1 MNEMREQN
9 QRQNG
14 SGWESSGQIWEKT
27 VGQNE
32 KNRDGQ
38 DSQAEQRYYYTV
50 EKEQE
55 GMRLDQFLAA
65 ELTEHSRSYIQK
77 LIREG
82 RVTVNDKAMK
92 PGGRIQADDKILMAV
107 PPLQELSVLPEEM
120 DLDILYE
127 DEDVIL
133 INKPKDMVVHPCPG
147 RYSGT
152 LVNGLLAHCQD
163 NLSGINGVLRPGIV
177 HRIDKDTTG
186 VLVVCK
192 TDLAHRSL
200 AEQLKEH
207 SITRKYEAIVY
218 NNIPEEEGTVDAPIG
233 RNPSDRKKMA
243 VEYKNGKRAVTH
255 YRVID
260 HLNHQFNHI
269 ECQLETGRTHQIRV
283 HMASIGHPLL
293 GDEIYGPRNGRK
305 GLEGQCL
312 HARVLGFVHPRTGEY
327 MEFEAPL
334 PEYFKELLRKLSI

>member
-92 PGGRIQADDKILMAV
+92 PGGRIQADDKILMTV

-218 NNIPEEEGTVDAPIG
+218 NNIPEEEGTVNAPIG

>member
-38 DSQAEQRYYYTV
+38 DSRAEQRYYYTV

-77 LIREG
+77 LIKEG
-82 RVTVNDKAMK
+82 RVMVNDKAMK
-92 PGGRIQADDKILMAV
+92 PGGRIQADDKILMTV